1 MSETDDRKQKERYT
15 DCLEATDCDLRK
27 RAGRNDPER
36 SVMSRQDIC
45 DNCGDGETKQ
55 SPAQNLRRAMR
66 TPAEIVRELRKETGL
81 SQAKFGEKYG
91 IPANTIKSWEYGPS
105 APPEYLLRALS
116 VVVRADLEGGA
127 V

>member
-15 DCLEATDCDLRK
+15 DCLEATDCDLKK

-81 SQAKFGEKYG
+81 SQPKFGAKYG
-91 IPANTIKSWEYGPS
+91 IPANTIRTWEYGRTNP
-105 APPEYLLRALS
+105 AEYILRALA
-116 VVVRADLEGGA
+116 VCVREDLKRGA

>member
-1 MSETDDRKQKERYT
+1 MKQNKVYDACGPLER
-15 DCLEATDCDLRK
+15 
-27 RAGRNDPER
+27 
-36 SVMSRQDIC
+36 M
-45 DNCGDGETKQ
+45 
-55 SPAQNLRRAMR
+55 
-66 TPAEIVRELRKETGL
+66 TPAETVRELRKETGL
-81 SQAKFGEKYG
+81 SQPKFGEKYG